1 MLKVNGNETML
12 NTKSP
17 IPLYR
22 QLADLLAAKID
33 RGEYPPDTRIPSEPR
48 LAAAHGIGRP
58 TVRQAIETL
67 VQKGLLVRRRG
78 SGTYVCQPR
87 QEIDLLGLDGTSA
100 SFQKQGVEIHTRIVI
115 PLRLERIQE
124 PGDNPFDQRSAY
136 FLSRLTSVDQMPV
149 LVEDLFLDADLFPG
163 LDQINLDG
171 RSLSDIAQG
180 HYYLQPISGKQNFR
194 IGHAA
199 EDKSDLLQVDSRDPV
214 LVVHRFL
221 DFPQKKNGVFA
232 QLWCRTD
239 RFVFSQRLGGDH
251 HG

>member
-1 MLKVNGNETML
+1 ML
-12 NTKSP
+12 NTRSP

-33 RGEYPPDTRIPSEPR
+33 RGEYPLDTRIPSEPR
-48 LAAAHGIGRP
+48 LAATYGIGRP

-78 SGTYVCQPR
+78 SGTYVRQPQ
-87 QEIDLLGLDGTSA
+87 QEIDLFSLDGTSA
-100 SFQKQGVEIHTRIVI
+100 SFQKQGVDVHTCIVV
-115 PLRLERIQE
+115 PLRLERIKQ

-136 FLSRLTSVDQMPV
+136 FLSRLTSVDQTPV
-149 LVEDLFLDADLFPG
+149 LVEDLFLDHELFLG

-171 RSLSDIAQG
+171 RSLSRIAQEQ
-180 HYYLQPISGKQNFR
+180 YYLQPISGKQNFS
-194 IGHAA
+194 IGYAD
-199 EDKSDLLQVDSRDPV
+199 EDKAGLLQVDGREPV
-214 LVVHRFL
+214 LVVRRFL
-221 DFPQKKNGVFA
+221 HFPQMKNGVFA

-239 RFVFSQRLGGDH
+239 RFVFSQHLGGDN